1 MKRTQTQSMQQKVNR
16 SEYNT
21 KSKSVL
27 EYAFNEDFMKNKIME
42 DGMIAQYLEK

>member
-1 MKRTQTQSMQQKVNR
+1 MKRTQTQSLQQKVNR

-27 EYAFNEDFMKNKIME
+27 EYAFNEDLQKEYNKHME
-42 DGMIAQYLEK
+42 DGKSSLIL